1 MIHIYLLDYIV
12 LLILSHHLFSKTN
25 SDSNSDSKTSDGTTV
40 SVVRKKRGFF
50 RKTKEKFWK
59 ALRPPRMN
67 NCVGLMYK
75 DLIIMS
81 RTIGYRILKI
91 KNDYNITKY

>member
-12 LLILSHHLFSKTN
+12 LLILSHQLFSKTN
-25 SDSNSDSKTSDGTTV
+25 SDESKTSDGTTV
-40 SVVRKKRGFF
+40 SVVRKQRGFF

-81 RTIGYRILKI
+81 RTIGYRILK
-91 KNDYNITKY
+91 D